1 MNSVIANSVPIQWLY
16 ALWARTARRWTVGFS
31 FLYINTYCTCLNG
44 SGAVLYLLPANM
56 AAALAPRWPAPVT
69 IRQAWRDRRI
79 KYDGSYVSLRLRAT
93 ILMKIYDSLSSRAW
107 TRRRNRGLRQWWC
120 AVHWPLEERSTRGGK
135 PGRERLSDEH
145 LRENRESG
153 WRQAPAI
160 ERSSEAG
167 ENRGRWW
174 QRCGSLSWCLVDSAE
189 LTAAEGRTPRR
200 LSSRRTENRMNVRY
214 QKRMGDGQK
223 KRIIYIYP
231 VRCGCQQ
238 QQQHEQQ

>member
-16 ALWARTARRWTVGFS
+16 AVWARTARRWTVGFS
-31 FLYINTYCTCLNG
+31 FPYINTYCTCLNG

-135 PGRERLSDEH
+135 PGR
-145 LRENRESG
+145 SG
-153 WRQAPAI
+153 WATNIWEKIGKAGDDRRPPSSGALRPAKTGGDDD
-160 ERSSEAG
+160 SA
-167 ENRGRWW
+167 
-174 QRCGSLSWCLVDSAE
+174 LSWCLVDSAE

-238 QQQHEQQ
+238 QHEQQ